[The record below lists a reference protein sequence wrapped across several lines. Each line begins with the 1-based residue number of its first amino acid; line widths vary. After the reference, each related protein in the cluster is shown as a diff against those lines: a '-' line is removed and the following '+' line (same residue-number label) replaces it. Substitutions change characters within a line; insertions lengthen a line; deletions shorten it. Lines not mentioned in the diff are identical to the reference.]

1 MDKKDLDDHIR
12 KCNDTLIFLKIS
24 DFIRYNMNNLDQL
37 TLFDINNCIIS
48 LKRLVKYC
56 DNDLLKKCIE
66 RVDSNYYN
74 NDNIKELDVEENY
87 LRNLINYYRI
97 LKKWKLQMETTHKN

>member
-24 DFIRYNMNNLDQL
+24 DFIRDNMNNLNNL
-37 TLFDINNCIIS
+37 TIFDINYNILITKKLIKS
-48 LKRLVKYC
+48 C
-56 DNDLLKKCIE
+56 DINLLKKCIE
-66 RVDSNYYN
+66 RVESNHYN
-74 NDNIKELDVEENY
+74 DENIKGLDVEENY
-87 LRNLINYYRI
+87 IRNLINYYEI